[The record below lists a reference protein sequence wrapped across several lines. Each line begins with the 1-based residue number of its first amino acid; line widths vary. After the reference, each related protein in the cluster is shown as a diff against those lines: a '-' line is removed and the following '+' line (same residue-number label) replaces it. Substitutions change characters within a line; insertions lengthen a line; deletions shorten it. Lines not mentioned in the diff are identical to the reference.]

1 MKRLAF
7 LALGLALVAT
17 TALPSATAAQ
27 DWAVERLEASPRHH
41 EWVEVP
47 VAEEGGDDGRTVRSF
62 VAYPEASDKTLAV
75 VVIHEN
81 RGLTDW
87 VRLFADQVA
96 AAGYLAI
103 APDLLSGFD
112 ADHPHTGAF
121 ESSDA
126 ARSAIYELETEQVV
140 RDLRAV
146 QAHVAALP
154 AASGETAVAG
164 FCWGGSRSFLFATHA
179 PDLAAA
185 LVFYGT
191 APDDPERIA
200 AIEAPVHGFYGG
212 EDERVNATLPE
223 TRRLMEEAG
232 KTYEVEIYEGA
243 GHAFMRHGDDPE
255 GSPEAKEARD
265 AAWERIERILSGV
278 GAESD

>member
-1 MKRLAF
+1 MKRMTILS
-7 LALGLALVAT
+7 LGLALLAAVT
-17 TALPSATAAQ
+17 PPSPATAQ
-27 DWAVERLEASPRHH
+27 EWAVERLEASPRHH
-41 EWVEVP
+41 EWVDVP
-47 VAEEGGDDGRTVRSF
+47 VGEEGRTVRSF
-62 VAYPEASDKTLAV
+62 VAYPEASGKTLAV

-81 RGLTDW
+81 RGLTDS
-87 VRLFADQVA
+87 VRLFADRVA

-112 ADHPHTGAF
+112 AEHPHTGAF

-126 ARSAIYELETEQVV
+126 ARSAIYELDADQVT
-140 RDLRAV
+140 RDLLAV
-146 QAHVAALP
+146 QRHVAGLP
-154 AASGETAVAG
+154 AASGETVVAG
-164 FCWGGSRSFLFATHA
+164 FCWGGSQSFRFATHA

-200 AIEAPVHGFYGG
+200 AIEAPVYGFYGG

-232 KTYEVEIYEGA
+232 KTYEVEVYDGA

-255 GSPEAKEARD
+255 GSPEARKARD
-265 AAWERIERILSGV
+265 AAWERIEKILSGF
-278 GAESD
+278 E